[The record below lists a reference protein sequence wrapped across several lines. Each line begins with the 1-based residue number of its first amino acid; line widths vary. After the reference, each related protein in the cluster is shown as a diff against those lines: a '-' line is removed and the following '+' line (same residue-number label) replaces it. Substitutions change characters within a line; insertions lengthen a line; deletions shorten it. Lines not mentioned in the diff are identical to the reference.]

1 MPHAGLPTR
10 VNGRHGRLARFLAP
24 RWRRVLS
31 ASWLLFAVSFLLPAL
46 SYSCDAPDAPAP
58 PPPPADSTATEASA
72 TSAEPRETSPA
83 PPSWDDSQVFEDLVT
98 GYHAFLL
105 AVGGAAGPLGVI
117 SALTTLLILGSAMHG
132 RWSSDARWPVLVL
145 AAATVLNAWFWPSW
159 AASDGDKTL
168 QFGYLAWVASF
179 ACATVAFWMRARE

>member
-1 MPHAGLPTR
+1 M
-10 VNGRHGRLARFLAP
+10 
-24 RWRRVLS
+24 
-31 ASWLLFAVSFLLPAL
+31 
-46 SYSCDAPDAPAP
+46 
-58 PPPPADSTATEASA
+58 
-72 TSAEPRETSPA
+72 
-83 PPSWDDSQVFEDLVT
+83 FEDLVT
-98 GYHAFLL
+98 GYEAFLW
-105 AVGGAAGPLGVI
+105 AAGGAAGPLGVI

-159 AASDGDKTL
+159 VASEGDKTL